1 MEFELDE
8 AVEVL
13 GRTPEAMSALLRG
26 KSDAWLHCRKSPDSF
41 SPLDVIGHLIHAD
54 LTDWIPRA
62 RQILD
67 GDGERA
73 FDPFDRFDFEA
84 LIAGK
89 TVEMLLD
96 EFAKARSESLHTLR
110 GFGIGARELGMRGTH
125 PEFGA
130 VTLSNLLATW
140 VVHDLGHIA
149 QVVKTMAS
157 AYGDAVGPWR
167 AYLSILQ

>member
-1 MEFELDE
+1 VEFKLDE

-13 GRTPEAMSALLRG
+13 AGTPEVMSALLRG
-26 KSDAWLHCRKSPDSF
+26 KSVVWLHCRKSPESF
-41 SPLDVIGHLIHAD
+41 SPIDVIGHLIHAD
-54 LTDWIPRA
+54 RTNWIPRA
-62 RQILD
+62 RQIVDRD
-67 GDGERA
+67 GARA

-84 LIAGK
+84 LLAGK
-89 TVEMLLD
+89 TVEELLD
-96 EFAKARSESLHTLR
+96 VLAEARRESLETLR
-110 GFGIGARELGMRGTH
+110 GFGIGARELELRGTH

-149 QVVKTMAS
+149 QVVKSMSS

-167 AYLSILQ
+167 AYLSVLK

>member
-1 MEFELDE
+1 VEFKLDE

-13 GRTPEAMSALLRG
+13 ERTPEVMSALLRG
-26 KSDAWLHCRKSPDSF
+26 RSDVWLHCRKSPESF

-54 LTDWIPRA
+54 KTNWILRA

-67 GDGERA
+67 GDGARA
-73 FDPFDRFDFEA
+73 FDAFDRFDFEA
-84 LIAGK
+84 LLAGK
-89 TVEMLLD
+89 TVEALLE
-96 EFAKARSESLHTLR
+96 EFAEARRESLQTLG
-110 GFGIGARELGMRGTH
+110 GFGIGARELEMRGTH
-125 PEFGA
+125 PEFGT

-149 QVVKTMAS
+149 QVVKTMSS

-167 AYLSILQ
+167 AYLSVLK

>member
-1 MEFELDE
+1 VEFKLDE

-13 GRTPEAMSALLRG
+13 EKTPKVMSALLRG
-26 KSDAWLHCRKSPDSF
+26 RSDVWLHCRKSPDAF
-41 SPLDVIGHLIHAD
+41 SPLDVIGHLIHAE

-67 GDGERA
+67 GDGERL
-73 FDPFDRFDFEA
+73 FDPFDRFDFKA

-89 TVEMLLD
+89 TVEVLLD
-96 EFAKARSESLHTLR
+96 EFAKARSESLHTL
-110 GFGIGARELGMRGTH
+110 GSFDIGARELEMRGTH

-149 QVVKTMAS
+149 QVVKTMSS
-157 AYGDAVGPWR
+157 AYGEAVGPWR
-167 AYLSILQ
+167 AYLSILK

>member
-1 MEFELDE
+1 MEFKLDE

-13 GRTPEAMSALLRG
+13 ERTPEVMNALLRG
-26 KSDAWLHCRKSPDSF
+26 RSNVWLHCRKSPESF

-73 FDPFDRFDFEA
+73 FDPFDRFDFKA

-96 EFAKARSESLHTLR
+96 EFAMARGESLLTLR
-110 GFGIGARELGMRGTH
+110 GFGIGARRFEMRGTH
-125 PEFGA
+125 PELGA
-130 VTLSNLLATW
+130 VTLRNLLATW

-149 QVVKTMAS
+149 QVVKTMSS
-157 AYGDAVGPWR
+157 AYGEAVGPWR